1 MTETSGFSHITVH
14 SDDDDEVVIQ
24 AGARPNARHDEQSP
38 AQSENSQPVAA
49 PEPLEPQEQ
58 THPVKS
64 QEQSRP
70 ADPQPAPKVAGAPV
84 KKPAKKGSYQQ
95 TTAEDLETGP
105 MPTAQKVVIVMA
117 VLFIVGFLVY
127 YNFLR

>member
-14 SDDDDEVVIQ
+14 ADDNDEVVIQ
-24 AGARPNARHDEQSP
+24 AGVRAGAQHDEQPP
-38 AQSENSQPVAA
+38 APV
-49 PEPLEPQEQ
+49 EPREQ
-58 THPVKS
+58 AHPAK
-64 QEQSRP
+64 
-70 ADPQPAPKVAGAPV
+70 PQPAPKPAAAPSAPTTAAST
-84 KKPAKKGSYQQ
+84 KKAPKGSAYHQ

-117 VLFIVGFLVY
+117 VLLIVGFLVY